1 MITELLGLAGSGIL
15 GSIVGMVSD
24 AMQGRREAKLKEI
37 ELESLRRAKENG
49 QSANYLN
56 SSSGFVTRPA
66 FSIAFVLLTAT
77 YCTCALLCLCWPSA
91 TLLTF
96 NIDPDAEPSKFSFMW
111 GLFEWSRQSTDV
123 YEITTGGVGYALL
136 HPIAFQIGSVIT
148 GINPI
153 GRK

>member
-24 AMQGRREAKLKEI
+24 AMQGRREARLKEI

-49 QSANYLN
+49 QSASYLG

-96 NIDPDAEPSKFSFMW
+96 DPDAEPSKFSFLW
-111 GLFEWSRQSTDV
+111 GFFEWSRQSTKV
-123 YEITTGGVGYALL
+123 YEISSGGVGYALL